1 VFTAV
6 TEGSVTIQG
15 QVRSPGK
22 FKIERGEHLS
32 ELLLRAGGL
41 TDQAYPYGTVFLR
54 KSAATIEEQGYQ
66 RAADDMESMIV
77 AGLTR
82 IGSEKTS
89 PDTFTALQSF
99 VREVRNTKPLGR
111 ISITADPAV
120 LAANPAR
127 DPLLEPGDVVYIP
140 QRPSTVTVLGQVM
153 QPGTFQFSS
162 KTTASDYIELA
173 GGYGQYADESLKFL
187 VLPDGT
193 ARPLESSWLNLDSPV
208 IPPGST
214 IVVPRD
220 VSPYDARQILLDVT
234 SLLSSLAISAAS
246 LAVISNN

>member
-1 VFTAV
+1 
-6 TEGSVTIQG
+6 
-15 QVRSPGK
+15 
-22 FKIERGEHLS
+22 
-32 ELLLRAGGL
+32 
-41 TDQAYPYGTVFLR
+41 
-54 KSAATIEEQGYQ
+54 
-66 RAADDMESMIV
+66 MIV

-82 IGSEKTS
+82 VGSEKTS
-89 PDTFTALQSF
+89 PEAFTALQTF
-99 VREVRNTKPLGR
+99 VTDLRNTKPLGR
-111 ISITADPAV
+111 ISIIADPAL
-120 LAANPAR
+120 LAATPSR

-162 KTTASDYIELA
+162 KLTAKSYIDLA
-173 GGYGQYADESLKFL
+173 GGYGQYADDSLTFL

-193 ARPLESSWLNLDSPV
+193 ARPLKTSWLDLNDPD

-220 VSPYDARQILLDVT
+220 LSPIDTRQILLDVT

-246 LAVISNN
+246 LAVISHN